1 MANECTAGLPKTV
14 AAWLVSIIH
23 LLFQNALASSAQL
36 LRAQASSSCGRLSHN
51 SPLASCRA
59 LATDQPSHS
68 KASSYL
74 PPSATLFLIHHTLTH
89 PHPLQRLLH
98 LHPST
103 TPHHTRATTHTT
115 ATMQIFV
122 KTRTFTPLHRL
133 LPTSRWRRMLTHS
146 QSRERPSPSRLSPRT
161 LSTM

>member
-68 KASSYL
+68 NTL
-74 PPSATLFLIHHTLTH
+74 PPSTFHDSL
-89 PHPLQRLLH
+89 PHPPHTHQ
-98 LHPST
+98 PTPAST
-103 TPHHTRATTHTT
+103 TTPSPSINNTTSHASNNTYHCDH
-115 ATMQIFV
+115 ADLRQDPYV
-122 KTRTFTPLHRL
+122 TPLHRRTS
-133 LPTSRWRRMLTHS
+133 TSRWRRMLTHS

-161 LSTM
+161 PSTM